1 MSVGQGRRSVAENL
15 AGMLKVQGLTSST
28 RGKKKKKGGGVKAKE
43 IVVVYPHSLEDILS
57 HSRLPR
63 DHV

>member
-1 MSVGQGRRSVAENL
+1 MGQGRRSVAENL
-15 AGMLKVQGLTSST
+15 ACMLKVQGLTSST
-28 RGKKKKKGGGVKAKE
+28 RGKKKKEKGGGEAKE
-43 IVVVYPHSLEDILS
+43 IFVVCPHSLDDILN

>member
-1 MSVGQGRRSVAENL
+1 MVENL

-28 RGKKKKKGGGVKAKE
+28 RGKKKKEKGGGAKE
-43 IVVVYPHSLEDILS
+43 IVVVRPHSLEDTLS

>member
-1 MSVGQGRRSVAENL
+1 MAENL

-28 RGKKKKKGGGVKAKE
+28 RGKKKKEKGGVKAKE
-43 IVVVYPHSLEDILS
+43 IVVVHPHSLEDILS